1 MARTH
6 VVMDDKVLEQIDQ
19 IAGRR
24 GRSRFLEEAAKEKL
38 ARLRLLET
46 LRDTAGAID
55 SDHPYW
61 GESHSAAEWVRATR
75 GTENTA

>member
-6 VVMDDKVLEQIDQ
+6 VVMDEEVLEQIDE

-24 GRSRFLEEAAKEKL
+24 GRSRFLEEAAKEKI

-46 LRDTAGAID
+46 LRDTAGAIS
-55 SDHPYW
+55 SDHPHW
-61 GESHSAAEWVRATR
+61 KDPRSADEWVRATR
-75 GTENTA
+75 RTENSA

>member
-6 VVMDDKVLEQIDQ
+6 VVMDDEVLEQIDE

-24 GRSRFLEEAAKEKL
+24 GRSRFLEEAAKEKI

-46 LRDTAGAID
+46 LRETAGAIS
-55 SDHPYW
+55 SDHPHW
-61 GESHSAAEWVRATR
+61 KDPRSTAEWVRATR
-75 GTENTA
+75 RTENSA

>member
-6 VVMDDKVLEQIDQ
+6 VVMDDKVLEQIDE

-38 ARLRLLET
+38 ARLRLLVT
-46 LRDTAGAID
+46 LRDTAGAIG
-55 SDHPYW
+55 SDHPHW
-61 GESHSAAEWVRATR
+61 RDPRSAAEWVRATR
-75 GTENTA
+75 RTENTT